1 MKGLEVRLCKSFE
14 EFAEAFGAI
23 AEYGAWNVDEE
34 GIRSFMRV
42 LPLERV
48 HAVFDGTRAVGGAG
62 AIPFDFSVPGGSVAC
77 AGVSAVGVYPT
88 YRRRGVLTAMMR
100 AQLDAA
106 HERGDPIA
114 ALWASDER
122 IYGRYGYGLA
132 SLVGR
137 IDLLRTDSAFAQ
149 AHEAGVKVRYVEA
162 TEIRALASPVWEHLR
177 QDRPGVFAR
186 TDEWWESRVAA
197 DPPSWRPAGAG
208 PKRFVVA
215 EVDGEVEGY
224 AIYRHAPKTEGGED
238 VGRVNANEVLATS
251 VRATA
256 ALWRYL
262 FDIEWVQGTV
272 AFLLPVDHPLFFL
285 LARPRR
291 LRFRVG
297 DGLWVR
303 LVDVRAALS
312 ARSYASDGSI
322 VIDVTDDF
330 CRWNRGRWKLEDGA
344 AKKTRVAS
352 AELACDVSALG
363 SVYLGGFTF
372 QQLVR
377 GGRVQEL
384 EPGAAARADALFA
397 TERAPWCPEIF

>member
-1 MKGLEVRLCKSFE
+1 M
-14 EFAEAFGAI
+14 
-23 AEYGAWNVDEE
+23 
-34 GIRSFMRV
+34 
-42 LPLERV
+42 
-48 HAVFDGTRAVGGAG
+48 
-62 AIPFDFSVPGGSVAC
+62 
-77 AGVSAVGVYPT
+77 
-88 YRRRGVLTAMMR
+88 
-100 AQLDAA
+100 
-106 HERGDPIA
+106 
-114 ALWASDER
+114 
-122 IYGRYGYGLA
+122 
-132 SLVGR
+132 
-137 IDLLRTDSAFAQ
+137 
-149 AHEAGVKVRYVEA
+149 
-162 TEIRALASPVWEHLR
+162 
-177 QDRPGVFAR
+177 
-186 TDEWWESRVAA
+186 
-197 DPPSWRPAGAG
+197 
-208 PKRFVVA
+208 VA
-215 EVDGEVEGY
+215 EVDGAVEGY

-272 AFLLPVDHPLFFL
+272 AFLLPVDHPLFLL

-330 CRWNRGRWKLEDGA
+330 CRWNRGRWKLEDGV

-372 QQLVR
+372 EQLVR